1 LEQYKKFIFFLIS
14 EPIFPFP
21 VAHRSLPAVDS
32 PLHVDMDI
40 VLSSLGDSYPG
51 NPHILRSY
59 LKNKKGEGMWKPRP
73 FVIYYQQLN
82 RLTDFNEIQYSRSL
96 LNLLLGREL
105 GETCSLTLP
114 LYLKA

>member
-1 LEQYKKFIFFLIS
+1 MEQYKKFVFFLIS
-14 EPIFPFP
+14 ESIFPFP
-21 VAHRSLPAVDS
+21 VAHRSLPAVDR

-51 NPHILRSY
+51 NPHSFEVFF
-59 LKNKKGEGMWKPRP
+59 KNKKGEGMWKPRP
-73 FVIYYQQLN
+73 IVIYYLQLN

-96 LNLLLGREL
+96 QNLLLGRER
-105 GETCSLTLP
+105 GKTYSLTLP